1 MNLSADFEKLLV
13 DVKQEELV
21 WFEEEFD
28 QLFTD
33 KNGKFTKV
41 DKKTAN
47 QILDNLTE
55 NINMLKNDH
64 LIQILARVLE
74 NIEKKYP
81 GLV

>member
-28 QLFTD
+28 QLFTN
-33 KNGKFTKV
+33 KNGKFSEV

-55 NINMLKNDH
+55 NIKMLKNDH
-64 LIQILARVLE
+64 LIRILARVLE

-81 GLV
+81 GLF